1 MLDTVVLT
9 IQRDKFTL
17 LDPIKDLVAPW
28 DLQSRTSKY
37 EKYVKN
43 PSARDKNA
51 GLYQP
56 RLTGVKRWTS
66 GQAFQSVLKVEFSV
80 PKLLYGNN
88 LEEVEEKDFP
98 LVIEALRS
106 RLFQMGVIISIAD
119 LEAAPVTVFHPSKN
133 IVLTNGY
140 TASLVM
146 KELAKINLNQKFDLS
161 KTSFRN
167 DGQSLQGYTVAHSV
181 VFYDK
186 IADLAQSKKRAI
198 DKDQTSEQ
206 LSLFSELKK
215 DRPSLEVLRLEIR
228 ITQKQKLNSVLH
240 KLGLPPNPTFR
251 QLFKKDICQ
260 KIVRFYW
267 EAMIKNENL
276 FLFDLSTSPKQLL
289 KRLLKQKNLKPKEA
303 VYLVGLAELC
313 RDEGGV
319 RDLRRLLKVGLSQR
333 GWYRMANSLKSL
345 NAVTTSKTLH
355 GWVKQIDSS
364 ISTFHSLRLKDLP
377 NQIELS
383 KIVE

>member
-1 MLDTVVLT
+1 MMIPSHPFLANLATPCRVLKLGKISLASSRYFSRSINVSILKLIPYNQRQTNMLDTVVLT

-146 KELAKINLNQKFDLS
+146 KELAKINLKDR
-161 KTSFRN
+161 K
-167 DGQSLQGYTVAHSV
+167 SV
-181 VFYDK
+181 V
-186 IADLAQSKKRAI
+186 
-198 DKDQTSEQ
+198 
-206 LSLFSELKK
+206 
-215 DRPSLEVLRLEIR
+215 
-228 ITQKQKLNSVLH
+228 
-240 KLGLPPNPTFR
+240 
-251 QLFKKDICQ
+251 
-260 KIVRFYW
+260 
-267 EAMIKNENL
+267 
-276 FLFDLSTSPKQLL
+276 
-289 KRLLKQKNLKPKEA
+289 
-303 VYLVGLAELC
+303 
-313 RDEGGV
+313 
-319 RDLRRLLKVGLSQR
+319 
-333 GWYRMANSLKSL
+333 
-345 NAVTTSKTLH
+345 
-355 GWVKQIDSS
+355 
-364 ISTFHSLRLKDLP
+364 
-377 NQIELS
+377 
-383 KIVE
+383 